1 MGAKERLRKNSQFT
15 AVYERGKTS
24 SDSLVVLKTMPNGL
38 EWNRY
43 GFVAGKRLGKAVVR
57 NRVKRLLREVA
68 RATPT
73 KSGWDVVFIAR
84 SKAAKANYN
93 ELEASVAGLLRRAKI
108 VADKDG
114 AGGTGARE
122 SKKGLL

>member
-1 MGAKERLRKNSQFT
+1 MGEKERLRKNSQFT
-15 AVYERGKTS
+15 AVYERGRTC
-24 SDSLVVLKTMPNGL
+24 SDSFVVLKTMPNGL

-84 SKAAKANYN
+84 SPAARASYH
-93 ELEASVAGLLRRAKI
+93 ELEKSAAGLLRRARI
-108 VADKDG
+108 LADQDG
-114 AGGTGARE
+114 AKGRGE
-122 SKKGLL
+122 SKG

>member
-1 MGAKERLRKNSQFT
+1 MGERERLRKNSQFT
-15 AVYERGKTS
+15 AVYERGRTS
-24 SDSLVVLKTMPNGL
+24 SDGFVVLKTMPNGL

-57 NRVKRLLREVA
+57 NRVKRLLREVV

-84 SKAAKANYN
+84 SKAAAANYH

-108 VADKDG
+108 LADNDG
-114 AGGTGARE
+114 ARGIGGAE
-122 SKKGLL
+122 E

>member
-1 MGAKERLRKNSQFT
+1 MGEKERLRKNSQFT
-15 AVYERGKTS
+15 SVYERGRTC
-24 SDSLVVLKTMPNGL
+24 SDSFVVLKTMPNGL

-84 SKAAKANYN
+84 SQAATANYH
-93 ELEASVAGLLRRAKI
+93 ELGVSVAGLLRRAKI
-108 VADKDG
+108 LADKDG
-114 AGGTGARE
+114 VRGMRGVDG
-122 SKKGLL
+122 